1 MSASGQRFAGRVVIV
16 TGAARGM
23 GASHARGFAAEGAK
37 VVLTDTRVEEGAAL
51 AASIGPSALFVAH
64 DVASAAG
71 WADVVREA
79 QAAFGEPEVLVNNA
93 GILGPI
99 TPAAELREEDY
110 LRVCAVNQHS
120 VYLGMKAVIPSM
132 LRLGRGSIVNI
143 SSISGLVANYGAPS
157 VAYVGSKFAIRG
169 MTKQAA
175 MEYGRHHIRVNSVH
189 PGFIRTPMMIEG
201 TDENGGDAASM
212 VPLGRIAE
220 PEEVTRL
227 VLFLA
232 SDEASYITGAE
243 HVIDAGMTVN

>member
-1 MSASGQRFAGRVVIV
+1 MDMRNRFEGRVVLV

-23 GASHARGFAAEGAK
+23 GAAHARGFAAEGAR
-37 VVLTDTRVEEGAAL
+37 VVLTDTRAAEGEAL
-51 AASIGPSALFVAH
+51 AREIGEQAIFLIH
-64 DVASAAG
+64 DVASAAD
-71 WADVVREA
+71 WKRVVAVAEA
-79 QAAFGEPEVLVNNA
+79 RFGPIGVLVNNA

-99 TPAAELREEDY
+99 LPAAELAEADY
-110 LRVCAVNQHS
+110 LRVCAVNQHG
-120 VYLGMKAVIPSM
+120 VYLGMHTVIPSM
-132 LRLGRGSIVNI
+132 LRGGGGSIVNV

-157 VAYVGSKFAIRG
+157 VAYVGSKFAVRG

-175 MEYGRHHIRVNSVH
+175 MEYGKRNIRVNSVH
-189 PGFIRTPMMIEG
+189 PGFIRTPMMVEG
-201 TDENGGDAASM
+201 TDENGGDAASL

-243 HVIDAGMTVN
+243 HVIDAGMTAN